1 MDMHSC
7 TRVLQW
13 HLQDAT
19 AGGLPELVQYD
30 RDLVG
35 LALHHEAA
43 QQGQRLTTSTPR
55 TSHTGMC
62 DSTLVPVTLGRGTT

>member
-1 MDMHSC
+1 MDMHSR

-13 HLQDAT
+13 HLQDAL

-43 QQGQRLTTSTPR
+43 
-55 TSHTGMC
+55 
-62 DSTLVPVTLGRGTT
+62 